1 MNQNLALNRFR
12 ESCAYRR
19 TKVAGAINQWYA
31 QKPQMICFYLQAFF
45 NEDSE
50 LQDFVFTDVNEAFC
64 LMVGK
69 TSHELLG
76 KGLQEALAITTRH
89 PFYQKYLKVHV
100 TDQAFTEMIPS
111 PFKAKS
117 WISHQV
123 TKVGEQLS
131 TQIQWIDLEQQ
142 FNKDQKATSE
152 KMAQELIQ
160 QVSLSGEILTMNNLS
175 EKYFEECYQRKQ
187 VLTMDDILH
196 PVSKLAY
203 RMAIK
208 RVISHRVETEL
219 PLIFKTNDQRLLKT
233 VGTLVPNYANQKI
246 QSICQTFKINKVG
259 ENLRE
264 VSIYRK
270 NEAFKAF

>member
-1 MNQNLALNRFR
+1 MNQNLAFNRFSER
-12 ESCAYRR
+12 CATRR
-19 TKVAGAINQWYA
+19 TKIAGAINQWYA

-69 TSHELLG
+69 TSYELLG
-76 KGLQEALAITTRH
+76 KGLKEVLAITTGH

-100 TDQAFTEMIPS
+100 TDQPFTEMIPS

-117 WISHQV
+117 WMSHQV
-123 TKVGEQLS
+123 TKAGEQLS
-131 TQIQWIDLEQQ
+131 IQIQLIDLEQQ
-142 FNKDQKATSE
+142 LNKDKKARSE
-152 KMAQELIQ
+152 NLAQELSQ

-175 EKYFEECYQRKQ
+175 ERYFDEYYQGKQ
-187 VLTMDDILH
+187 ILTMDDILH
-196 PVSKLAY
+196 PVSRLAY
-203 RMAIK
+203 QMAIK
-208 RVISHRVETEL
+208 RVISHQVETKL

-246 QSICQTFKINKVG
+246 QSICQTFKIHKVG
-259 ENLRE
+259 EDLRE
-264 VSIYRK
+264 VSIYGK